1 MGLNLPIS
9 LGKSLNFLSPDFC
22 IHKIGVAAG
31 LSRGG
36 DPRSDEMPIGGSGGG
51 EYIWDHRCSKTPL
64 CSKNKGMVDFL
75 AEELMIKI
83 ELVRTK
89 RKGPVD
95 YQ

>member
-51 EYIWDHRCSKTPL
+51 GNTFGTIGVPKHLFVPKTRGWWTFWQR
-64 CSKNKGMVDFL
+64 S
-75 AEELMIKI
+75 
-83 ELVRTK
+83 
-89 RKGPVD
+89 
-95 YQ
+95 